1 MFLRMFLT
9 FLSLLVVA
17 MATIAVRAGRITR
30 ERVLDETELRLEAEA
45 AALQPYLATRPAR
58 DALQDEIRK
67 LSGRTGT
74 RLTVI
79 DAEGVVQADSHQDP
93 RVMDNHNLRPEVV
106 QARAAGSGRNFRYS
120 DTLRVEMM
128 YYAVLLNSSM
138 PRDIVVRCALPLHR
152 LQEEVR
158 AVYHEIAVA
167 FLLIGVAGTGVTYFL
182 ARWMTQPLREIQA
195 VAQAITRGDFGQKAS
210 VWATGEVG
218 DVGRAIN
225 RMADELAARLA
236 SLTAATSQLEA
247 VIGSMQDAVVA
258 VDGQGAVLHHNQS
271 SKTLLD
277 IRVDP
282 TGLGVW
288 EAIRLP
294 GLQDAVW
301 KVLRERTTVRILR
314 EVGPRAVSV
323 IVCPI
328 SASDGAVLVAHDITE
343 DRRYDSLRREFV
355 ATVSHE
361 LRTPISVIQ
370 GFVETLKDGAWK
382 DEQRAPEF
390 LEAVHRHAQRLAAI
404 VEDLLQLSRLESA
417 GQLVK
422 LSWIDARPFFEKI
435 RDEHEPLA
443 ERKQQSFSL
452 EMYPGLEGFRA
463 DPDLLE
469 RAIGN
474 LVDNA
479 IKYTL
484 DGGKVQVRVQPTRS
498 GVAIEV
504 ADTGIG
510 IPEADCTRV
519 FERFYRVDKSRSRE
533 MGGTGLGLAI
543 VKHIVQLHGG
553 SVSVQSRVGA
563 GSVFTVS
570 LPRGTDPSEPAADSA
585 EGDPTT

>member
-1 MFLRMFLT
+1 MFLT
-9 FLSLLVVA
+9 FLTLLVLA

-30 ERVLDETELRLEAEA
+30 VRVLDETELRLEAQA
-45 AALQPYLATRPAR
+45 AALQPYLATQPAR
-58 DALQDEIRK
+58 DALQDEVRA
-67 LSGRTGT
+67 LFGRTGT
-74 RLTVI
+74 RVTVI
-79 DAEGVVQADSHQDP
+79 DADGVVQADSHQDP

-128 YYAVLLNSSM
+128 YDAVLLDPAS
-138 PRDIVVRCALPLHR
+138 PHGVVVRCALPLHR
-152 LQEEVR
+152 VQDEVR
-158 AVYHEIAVA
+158 AVYREIAFA
-167 FLLIGVAGTGVTYFL
+167 FLLIGLAGTGVTYL
-182 ARWMTQPLREIQA
+182 LSRWMTQPLREIQA
-195 VAQAITRGDFGQKAS
+195 VAQAITRGDLGQKAS

-258 VDGQGAVLHHNQS
+258 VDGHGRVLHHNES
-271 SKTLLD
+271 SVALLD

-282 TGLGVW
+282 TGLRVW

-294 GLQDAVW
+294 GLQDAVG

-328 SASDGAVLVAHDITE
+328 SASDGAVLVAHDVTE

-355 ATVSHE
+355 ANVSHE

-390 LEAVHRHAQRLAAI
+390 LDAVHRHARRLAAI

-422 LSWIDARPFFEKI
+422 PSWIDAGPFLDRI
-435 RDEHEPLA
+435 RDEFEPLA
-443 ERKQQSFSL
+443 ERKQQNFSVDL
-452 EMYPGLEGFRA
+452 DPEIEEFRA

-469 RAIGN
+469 RAVGN

-479 IKYTL
+479 IKYTP
-484 DGGKVQVRVQPTRS
+484 DGGEVHVTVRSTRS

-510 IPEADCTRV
+510 IPESDCTRV

-543 VKHIVQLHGG
+543 VKHIMQLHGG
-553 SVSVQSRVGA
+553 NVSVQSQVGS
-563 GSVFTVS
+563 GSTFTVS
-570 LPRGTDPSEPAADSA
+570 LPRGIRPAEPAADSA
-585 EGDPTT
+585 GSPPTT

>member
-45 AALQPYLATRPAR
+45 AALQPYLATQPAR

-67 LSGRTGT
+67 LSGRTGA

-128 YYAVLLNSSM
+128 YYAVLLNSSK

-152 LQEEVR
+152 GQEEVR
-158 AVYHEIAVA
+158 AVYLEIAGA
-167 FLLIGVAGTGVTYFL
+167 FLLIGVAGTGVTYLL

-225 RMADELAARLA
+225 SMADELAARLA

-258 VDGQGAVLHHNQS
+258 VDGQGGVLHHNAS

-294 GLQDAVW
+294 GLQDAVG

-314 EVGPRAVSV
+314 EVGPRAVSL

-328 SASDGAVLVAHDITE
+328 AASNGAVLVAHDITE

-355 ATVSHE
+355 ANVSHE

-422 LSWIDARPFFEKI
+422 LSWIDAGPFFERI

-443 ERKQQSFSL
+443 ERKQQTFSL
-452 EMYPGLEGFRA
+452 EVDPGLEGFRA

-469 RAIGN
+469 RAVGN

-479 IKYTL
+479 IKYTP
-484 DGGKVQVRVQPTRS
+484 DGGKVRVRVQPTRS

-504 ADTGIG
+504 TDTGIG

-570 LPRGTDPSEPAADSA
+570 LPRGIGPVEPAAGSA